1 MSCCHYQPTGDGL
14 DTAFTVD
21 ASRVTFGRGCLEE
34 LGDRARALGMTRVA
48 LFSDAVVA
56 ELEVFDTAQ
65 RSLRAAGIDVVT
77 YTEVQ
82 VEPTDESFTQAAE
95 FASQTEP
102 DGYVSVGGGSV
113 IDTAKAAN
121 LYASYPADFLS
132 YVNPPVGDG
141 TPVPGPLK
149 PHIACP
155 TTSGTGS
162 EVTGIAIFDLLS
174 MAAKTGIASPAL
186 RPTEALVDPDCT
198 DTLPG
203 RVVACS
209 GLDVLSHALES
220 FTARPFVRRS
230 APPRPGLRPMSQGA
244 NPWSD
249 LGSREALRLLGQYL
263 ERAVSDAS
271 DREAREQTMWAAT
284 LAGIAFGNAGVHI
297 PHAMAYAVAGQVR
310 DFHPDGYPG
319 SEPLVPHGMSVILNA
334 PSVFRFT
341 ASTNPRTPYRSRPS
355 PRRRR
360 QRRRPRGRGHG
371 PRRGPRSNHAR
382 SGHAQWVV
390 GGGLRRSRTAPPW
403 PTARGLNSVSCKTR
417 RSRAISRCWQGCFR
431 APSAIGEQV
440 R

>member
-21 ASRVTFGRGCLEE
+21 ASRITFGRGCLEE
-34 LGDRARALGMTRVA
+34 LGDRARALGMTRAA

-56 ELEVFDTAQ
+56 GLEVFDTAQ

-82 VEPTDESFTQAAE
+82 IEPTDESFTQAAE
-95 FASQTEP
+95 FASQAGP

-121 LYASYPADFLS
+121 LYASYPAEFLS
-132 YVNPPVGDG
+132 YVNPPVGAG

-203 RVVACS
+203 QVVACS

-220 FTARPFVRRS
+220 FTARPFVRRP
-230 APPRPGLRPMSQGA
+230 APSRPGLSADEPGRQPVERPRES
-244 NPWSD
+244 
-249 LGSREALRLLGQYL
+249 GSHAFARS
-263 ERAVSDAS
+263 VSGTS
-271 DREAREQTMWAAT
+271 
-284 LAGIAFGNAGVHI
+284 
-297 PHAMAYAVAGQVR
+297 
-310 DFHPDGYPG
+310 
-319 SEPLVPHGMSVILNA
+319 
-334 PSVFRFT
+334 
-341 ASTNPRTPYRSRPS
+341 
-355 PRRRR
+355 R
-360 QRRRPRGRGHG
+360 QRRLRPR
-371 PRRGPRSNHAR
+371 
-382 SGHAQWVV
+382 
-390 GGGLRRSRTAPPW
+390 
-403 PTARGLNSVSCKTR
+403 
-417 RSRAISRCWQGCFR
+417 
-431 APSAIGEQV
+431 SA
-440 R
+440 